1 MNGLPTTEAA
11 DELAQEDLS
20 DVGILQLAGVLA
32 PAVLFAEDPDLI
44 RHGVAVITCH
54 PRERP

>member
-11 DELAQEDLS
+11 DKLAQEDLS

-32 PAVLFAEDPDLI
+32 PVVLFVEDPDLI

-54 PRERP
+54 PLERP

>member
-32 PAVLFAEDPDLI
+32 PVVLFAEDPDLI

-54 PRERP
+54 PL